1 MFKIGHHQ
9 KLYFLSQ
16 YLNNTPAERSWGGEN
31 NSFYFKPSIVVVALP
46 SADQG
51 GRRRWLENK
60 HKNGLNIEYIVNIL
74 IINIKRFE
82 NCYILWLAILLVE
95 GVWER
100 KALLII
106 TCLLNRLLA
115 SNLLEN

>member
-1 MFKIGHHQ
+1 MFETIFKGNVELSFTFQRKYKAAGMFKIGHHQ

-60 HKNGLNIEYIVNIL
+60 YKNGLDIEYIVDIL

-82 NCYILWLAILLVE
+82 N
-95 GVWER
+95 
-100 KALLII
+100 
-106 TCLLNRLLA
+106 
-115 SNLLEN
+115 

>member
-1 MFKIGHHQ
+1 MTTRAPALQKIKQLFNIGHHQ

-16 YLNNTPAERSWGGEN
+16 YLNNTPAEWSWGGEN

-46 SADQG
+46 FADHG

-82 NCYILWLAILLVE
+82 N
-95 GVWER
+95 
-100 KALLII
+100 
-106 TCLLNRLLA
+106 
-115 SNLLEN
+115 

>member
-9 KLYFLSQ
+9 KLFFLSQ
-16 YLNNTPAERSWGGEN
+16 YLNNTPAEWSWGGEN

-60 HKNGLNIEYIVNIL
+60 HKKGFEHQICCRYIDY
-74 IINIKRFE
+74 KHKT
-82 NCYILWLAILLVE
+82 
-95 GVWER
+95 G
-100 KALLII
+100 
-106 TCLLNRLLA
+106 
-115 SNLLEN
+115 